1 MKSNH
6 GTGRGS
12 QSRRPQPQSFDASGL
27 ARPRHAESGDTPP
40 HFGGKQAS
48 NINNPE
54 SPTTTWSTKVG
65 AKPTPT
71 SNLPTPSRAAIP
83 QTFHTVDSDTTA
95 PLPFESSPH
104 LQLTGRF
111 SGSKLPE
118 NEILFKQVFLGGE
131 LATRDCLLR
140 LCTFASEQVRSN
152 LGVALKHDDNGD
164 PISVITRRT
173 RYTG

>member
-6 GTGRGS
+6 GKGRGS

-65 AKPTPT
+65 GET
-71 SNLPTPSRAAIP
+71 N
-83 QTFHTVDSDTTA
+83 
-95 PLPFESSPH
+95 PH
-104 LQLTGRF
+104 LQPADDFMRRNTPTLSYGQQRH
-111 SGSKLPE
+111 
-118 NEILFKQVFLGGE
+118 I
-131 LATRDCLLR
+131 
-140 LCTFASEQVRSN
+140 CT
-152 LGVALKHDDNGD
+152 L
-164 PISVITRRT
+164 SV
-173 RYTG
+173 